1 MSVDTTECRLCKI
14 ELEEAITCLKA
25 GGVVA
30 HACEGVWGLACNPYD
45 KIAVQRILDLKNR
58 DVSKGLLVIG
68 GTVAVF
74 EEELC
79 RLSTRQRQG
88 VEMSWPGPSSWIVV
102 TDRYPVWI
110 TWDKGRVGVRLPG
123 HRQARALAAGFGG
136 AIVST
141 SANRSGEPS
150 LTKYGSVVGEFGGNV
165 DFVLPGEIAGNVGS
179 STIRIAKTG
188 EFLR

>member
-1 MSVDTTECRLCKI
+1 MSVDTTECRLRKI

-45 KIAVQRILDLKNR
+45 KIAVQRVLDLKNR

-79 RLSTRQRQG
+79 RLSTRQRQV

-102 TDRYPVWI
+102 TDRYPDWI
-110 TWDKGRVGVRLPG
+110 TGDKGSVGIRVPG

-150 LTKYGSVVGEFGGNV
+150 LTKYGSVVGEFGGSV
-165 DFVLPGEIAGNVGS
+165 DFVLPGEIAGNAGS